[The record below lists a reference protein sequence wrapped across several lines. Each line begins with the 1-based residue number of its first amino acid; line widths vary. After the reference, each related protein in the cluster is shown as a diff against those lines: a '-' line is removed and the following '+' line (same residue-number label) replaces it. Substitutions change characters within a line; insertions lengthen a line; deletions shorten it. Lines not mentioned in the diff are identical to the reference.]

1 MLKIKQITDVFD
13 MQVFTDTGDYFGD
26 VEEAI
31 LQGNKVYGW
40 RIRATR
46 NSFLTKLLGGAK
58 GVVVPHN
65 LVKAIGDVMVVSK
78 SAMPAYEENEE
89 GMGQS
94 ATVAADM

>member
-1 MLKIKQITDVFD
+1 MLKIKQITDVYE

-78 SAMPAYEENEE
+78 SAVPAYEEGEE
-89 GMGQS
+89 ATGQ
-94 ATVAADM
+94 ATSTEM

>member
-1 MLKIKQITDVFD
+1 MLKIKQVTDIYD

-78 SAMPAYEENEE
+78 SAVPAYEEGEE
-89 GMGQS
+89 TGQ
-94 ATVAADM
+94 TTTTEM

>member
-1 MLKIKQITDVFD
+1 MLKIKQVTDIYD

-40 RIRATR
+40 RIRATK

-78 SAMPAYEENEE
+78 SAVPSYEEGDETT
-89 GMGQS
+89 GQS
-94 ATVAADM
+94 TTTEM

>member
-78 SAMPAYEENEE
+78 SAVPSYEEEDA
-89 GMGQS
+89 GQAQAS
-94 ATVAADM
+94 EY